1 MSRRSEH
8 PTARRGAHPR
18 RARALAATGLLLIG
32 FVAAACTTPP
42 ATPAGQ
48 TFKEGRCAGTEGVTV
63 VVDFAPL
70 VDRVTVRCALG
81 PQASGYAALTAIGL
95 PYDAGRFPGGIC
107 QIDGLPTQGY
117 PYCWTTGGYWSYWK
131 AGSAGAPWVYSGTGP
146 TVEAPAPGAVEGWHF
161 APFANGTATAPRVG
175 TSGPIVP

>member
-1 MSRRSEH
+1 MSGRSVHHTPTRRV
-8 PTARRGAHPR
+8 
-18 RARALAATGLLLIG
+18 RALGAGALLLVGLLAG
-32 FVAAACTTPP
+32 ACTTPP
-42 ATPAGQ
+42 ADPGAGQ
-48 TFKEGRCAGTEGVTV
+48 PYKEGRCAGTEGVTI

-81 PQASGYAALTAIGL
+81 PQASGYAALSAVGL
-95 PYDAGRFPGGIC
+95 TYDAGRFPGGIC

-131 AGSAGAPWVYSGTGP
+131 AGAAGSPWVYSGTGP
-146 TVEAPAPGAVEGWHF
+146 TVEVPVPGSVEGWHF